1 MIRLKM
7 IMVLLQVTIILKK
20 KAIVMKKN
28 IFEKKKDYFDLFYY
42 WIENDTID
50 FTKIDDDYK
59 FIVYKLS
66 YSD

>member
-1 MIRLKM
+1 M
-7 IMVLLQVTIILKK
+7 TIILKK
-20 KAIVMKKN
+20 KTIVMKKN